1 MDLNTVLER
10 IKGFSGVIGYVIVN
24 KNAEIVHTSLDRDE
38 AISLAAIT
46 IKLIGDGNEAIHEFE
61 EDDAEFVSIRSKK
74 RDIMIVP
81 GSIYSFA
88 ILRDSSTIVN

>member
-46 IKLIGDGNEAIHEFE
+46 VMVTQWN
-61 EDDAEFVSIRSKK
+61 R
-74 RDIMIVP
+74 
-81 GSIYSFA
+81 
-88 ILRDSSTIVN
+88 T

>member
-10 IKGFSGVIGYVIVN
+10 IKGYVIVN

-46 IKLIGDGNEAIHEFE
+46 IKVTQWN
-61 EDDAEFVSIRSKK
+61 R
-74 RDIMIVP
+74 
-81 GSIYSFA
+81 
-88 ILRDSSTIVN
+88 T

>member
-1 MDLNTVLER
+1 MFVVSHFGMDLNTVLER

-46 IKLIGDGNEAIHEFE
+46 IKVTQWN
-61 EDDAEFVSIRSKK
+61 R
-74 RDIMIVP
+74 
-81 GSIYSFA
+81 
-88 ILRDSSTIVN
+88 T

>member
-46 IKLIGDGNEAIHEFE
+46 IKVVLYNW
-61 EDDAEFVSIRSKK
+61 
-74 RDIMIVP
+74 M
-81 GSIYSFA
+81 
-88 ILRDSSTIVN
+88 L